1 MREPRQLDA
10 AMAQKLSAGSVLPAA
25 KRSDGSRNEK
35 SKVLAA
41 ASPRAV
47 DGRKACSSPP
57 LLKVAPQS
65 VETADHPG
73 HGARPGG
80 LRREIHGRLAG
91 GSLQIHEI
99 MIGDKDYPPYRLSLS
114 VDGHQHNGKD
124 GSMLGMWVQRDRK
137 PNKTFWDWRS
147 LTGELLLQP
156 PGQEARDART
166 APGQSA
172 DASMAALQRVI
183 YQGRVHPGRLFVAVG
198 GAGGGTSARSQPYSL
213 RFSVEGRAGDEPG
226 DALFCGTGR
235 RVEGDSSC
243 YEGDHWC
250 GLRHGVGTATT
261 KIGLL
266 SGEWRLGQPYN
277 AEGSFAMLCTKDG
290 SLAREG
296 VSGAAKAVFQ
306 GSFTLGRRGGER
318 SSLTFQ
324 DGDRL
329 VGSWSADGEFME
341 GTVRHTYTN
350 GDAYDGGWRTT
361 GIAGQKRGV
370 RHGEG
375 VLTRAGD
382 GGDRLQGLWK
392 DDWPWSMKAAGWWSG
407 KRHCWWGE
415 YRGDW
420 EDGAPHGT
428 GEAILLRTELEP
440 VRFSGAWR
448 AGQWCGDGLLALG
461 PRSIRGTFRGTFHDC
476 VVAQGF
482 LEPGGGSF
490 SGRLQEGKRTGDG
503 VLHCSEGRYEGRF
516 AGDEFEGEGN
526 FVSADGTVEFRG
538 SFARGRRHGPGYELR
553 RGENGG
559 VESFEGEWV
568 EGERRRGILT
578 AADGSKTKGTWANG
592 CLDEALPVWRSCT
605 IGDGSHWEGGWV
617 GGQPHGKGVLTS
629 AQGAS
634 LRGTFAKGALC
645 PDKAAH
651 ADSVPHKGGTFD
663 GSWRAGAPHGRG
675 RLTYT
680 SGAQLE
686 GEWRGGEAHSC
697 RGTLLL
703 SGGHRFDGQVR
714 SGAPDGRGSMRYAN
728 GARFEGTFRAGAPED
743 HGICFE
749 PDGRRYEGQWHGGL
763 RHGHGMVTLP
773 TSARVSGSWA
783 RGALTASQKGSQEIT
798 GSYDQSRRQ
807 AAAALTPEWIAA
819 PDKQQKQL
827 EPSEPEP
834 DRVSSD
840 REHTDG
846 TDTSQ
851 AMRGQVDQVPARPDF
866 SRPLRLKKSE
876 PANANEQKDE
886 DVAGPHSD
894 PPVGDAHGAIGMG
907 SVPVVGCA
915 TALSDLLLLAGE
927 IPSEKLL
934 GLCLARVV
942 T

>member
-1 MREPRQLDA
+1 
-10 AMAQKLSAGSVLPAA
+10 
-25 KRSDGSRNEK
+25 
-35 SKVLAA
+35 
-41 ASPRAV
+41 
-47 DGRKACSSPP
+47 
-57 LLKVAPQS
+57 
-65 VETADHPG
+65 
-73 HGARPGG
+73 
-80 LRREIHGRLAG
+80 
-91 GSLQIHEI
+91 
-99 MIGDKDYPPYRLSLS
+99 
-114 VDGHQHNGKD
+114 
-124 GSMLGMWVQRDRK
+124 
-137 PNKTFWDWRS
+137 
-147 LTGELLLQP
+147 
-156 PGQEARDART
+156 
-166 APGQSA
+166 
-172 DASMAALQRVI
+172 
-183 YQGRVHPGRLFVAVG
+183 
-198 GAGGGTSARSQPYSL
+198 
-213 RFSVEGRAGDEPG
+213 
-226 DALFCGTGR
+226 
-235 RVEGDSSC
+235 
-243 YEGDHWC
+243 
-250 GLRHGVGTATT
+250 
-261 KIGLL
+261 
-266 SGEWRLGQPYN
+266 
-277 AEGSFAMLCTKDG
+277 
-290 SLAREG
+290 
-296 VSGAAKAVFQ
+296 VFQ

-361 GIAGQKRGV
+361 GIAGQKRG
-370 RHGEG
+370 
-375 VLTRAGD
+375 
-382 GGDRLQGLWK
+382 
-392 DDWPWSMKAAGWWSG
+392 
-407 KRHCWWGE
+407 
-415 YRGDW
+415 
-420 EDGAPHGT
+420 
-428 GEAILLRTELEP
+428 
-440 VRFSGAWR
+440 
-448 AGQWCGDGLLALG
+448 
-461 PRSIRGTFRGTFHDC
+461 
-476 VVAQGF
+476 
-482 LEPGGGSF
+482 PGGGSF
-490 SGRLQEGKRTGDG
+490 SGRLQEGKRTGGG

-617 GGQPHGKGVLTS
+617 GGQPHGKGVLKS

-763 RHGHGMVTLP
+763 RHGHG
-773 TSARVSGSWA
+773 
-783 RGALTASQKGSQEIT
+783 
-798 GSYDQSRRQ
+798 
-807 AAAALTPEWIAA
+807 
-819 PDKQQKQL
+819 
-827 EPSEPEP
+827 
-834 DRVSSD
+834 
-840 REHTDG
+840 
-846 TDTSQ
+846 
-851 AMRGQVDQVPARPDF
+851 
-866 SRPLRLKKSE
+866 
-876 PANANEQKDE
+876 
-886 DVAGPHSD
+886 
-894 PPVGDAHGAIGMG
+894 
-907 SVPVVGCA
+907 
-915 TALSDLLLLAGE
+915 
-927 IPSEKLL
+927 
-934 GLCLARVV
+934 
-942 T
+942 